1 MVELVRGSRL
11 SFRRRMAW
19 LVCLLAV
26 LIAGSANKFAIGA
39 DEPAADATTTFMI
52 STVRAYT
59 VRSGRALDRELKL
72 HPRPIL
78 KWTNPVSG
86 IEHGALVMWRDE
98 VRPMVFAQV
107 FKLPAPESF
116 WLHEA
121 QSVASSPL
129 EFRLD
134 ERVAWSPKRGGAE
147 FAPLRGTDAP
157 TGKGPALLVQARNL
171 ARRFSASEDFR
182 TTPTSDA
189 TKFELRLVT
198 QPLFQYQSAEQGVLL
213 GCVFAFVNGTDPEV
227 LLVLEARSAGTSGTA
242 QPSAWHYLLCPMT
255 CWKTAAE
262 FDKQPI
268 WSVEEQL
275 GKTGRTDP
283 YYVWRMDESLEKD
296 DPTGK

>member
-1 MVELVRGSRL
+1 MVELVRVPRL
-11 SFRRRMAW
+11 ALRIT
-19 LVCLLAV
+19 LVGLIGALAV
-26 LIAGSANKFAIGA
+26 LVAGFGGGFADGA
-39 DEPAADATTTFMI
+39 DEPATDATTAFMM

-59 VRSGRALDRELKL
+59 VRGGGTLDRELKL

-98 VRPMVFAQV
+98 ERPMVFAQV
-107 FKLPAPESF
+107 FKIPAPENF

-129 EFRLD
+129 EFRLE
-134 ERVAWSPKRGGAE
+134 ERVTWNPKRGGAE
-147 FAPLRGTDAP
+147 FAPLQGADAP
-157 TGKGPALLVQARNL
+157 TGKGPALLVQVKTL
-171 ARRFSASEDFR
+171 ARRFATTEDFR
-182 TTPTSDA
+182 TTPASDA

-198 QPLFQYQSAEQGVLL
+198 QPLYQYQSVKLGVLT

-227 LLVLEARSAGTSGTA
+227 LLVLEARTAQGSGTA
-242 QPSAWHYLLCPMT
+242 EQPAWHYLLCPMT
-255 CWKTAAE
+255 CWKTSAE

-268 WSVEEQL
+268 WSVEEQF

-283 YYVWRMDESLEKD
+283 YFVWRMDESLAKN
-296 DPTGK
+296 DPTEK